1 MKDTYYDR
9 SEVSNSDLSKL
20 KQDLYGTFERDPT
33 ESFKFGNLIDHMI
46 TEPQKVNYF
55 NYTCGDD
62 ALTEDDFLRA
72 EEMKKSFF
80 RDKMAKGIFSLSE
93 PQKIMIN
100 HGQLFDYDIKF
111 FLPVRC
117 KWDLWMPS
125 LGWGG
130 DIKST
135 SATTQKQFED
145 AVTFFDYDRQRFF
158 YMNISGSTQDVLIGI
173 SKENFKV
180 FTVKIKQGDKLW
192 KSGQDKCFDLAFKY
206 WEMFGDLKQT
216 A

>member
-1 MKDTYYDR
+1 
-9 SEVSNSDLSKL
+9 
-20 KQDLYGTFERDPT
+20 
-33 ESFKFGNLIDHMI
+33 
-46 TEPQKVNYF
+46 
-55 NYTCGDD
+55 
-62 ALTEDDFLRA
+62 
-72 EEMKKSFF
+72 
-80 RDKMAKGIFSLSE
+80 MAKGIVSLSE

>member
-9 SEVSNSDLSKL
+9 PEVSNSDLSKL

-46 TEPQKVNYF
+46 TEPRKVNYF

-62 ALTEDDFLRA
+62 ALTEEDFLKA
-72 EEMKKSFF
+72 EEMKKAFF
-80 RDKMAKGIFSLSE
+80 RNKIARDILSLSE
-93 PQKIMIN
+93 PQKVMIN
-100 HGQLFDYDIKF
+100 PGQLFNHDLKF

-135 SATTQKQFED
+135 TATTQKQFED

-180 FTVKIKQGDKLW
+180 FIVRIKRGDKLW
-192 KSGQDKCFDLAFKY
+192 KSGQDKCLDLAFKY
-206 WEMFGDLKQT
+206 WEMFGDLKQR